1 MAQEPDVDDRAPDEI
16 DWDGLSWRV
25 SQVFTPAIP
34 VSEKELFA
42 GRADQVDKAIDAIN
56 QHGQHAVVYGERG
69 VGKTSLANV
78 LSSRLVSHSGEQAI
92 APRVNCDATDDFS
105 SLWKKVLARVRMTET
120 ERTAGFMDRPLEKT
134 GTAADAFP
142 GDTAVTPDDVRDLL
156 TRMGRGRVLLVIFDE
171 FDRLT
176 DQPARRTMADTIKA
190 LSDHAVP
197 ATIVIVGVADTVG
210 ELIAEHESVDRSLIQ
225 IPMPRMGPDE
235 LYELLDKGTS
245 KLGMKLEPRARRRI
259 AALSQGLPPYTHRL
273 ALHAARSAIRKRRR
287 VITEDDI
294 KQAIKDAVE
303 NAQQSLRDN
312 YRKAVSS
319 PQTGNLF
326 GQVLLAC
333 ARARTDDFGYFAA
346 ADVRKPM
353 SKIMKKPYEIPSF
366 ARHLNG
372 FCQPERGCVLRKEG
386 EKHRYRYRFTDPLMQ
401 PFVIMKGI
409 VESGNGT

>member
-1 MAQEPDVDDRAPDEI
+1 MAEEPEADGSGADGT
-16 DWDGLSWRV
+16 DWAALSWRV
-25 SQVFTPAIP
+25 SKVFTPAIP
-34 VSEKELFA
+34 VSEDELFA

-56 QHGQHAVVYGERG
+56 QRGQHAVVYGERG

-78 LSSRLVSHSGEQAI
+78 LSSRLVSRSGEQAI

-105 SLWKKVLARVRMTET
+105 SLWRKVLAKIRLT
-120 ERTAGFMDRPLEKT
+120 ERTRAAGFMEAPHEKT
-134 GTAADAFP
+134 RTAADEFP
-142 GDTAVTPDDVRDLL
+142 GEAEVTPDAVRDLL
-156 TRMGRGRVLLVIFDE
+156 TRMGRGRVLLLIFDE

-190 LSDHAVP
+190 LSDDDVP
-197 ATIVIVGVADTVG
+197 ATIVVVGVADTVG
-210 ELIAEHESVDRSLIQ
+210 ELIAEHASIDRSLIQ
-225 IPMPRMGPDE
+225 IPMPRMDLDE

-245 KLGMKLEPRARRRI
+245 RLGMALEPKARHRI

-273 ALHAARSAIRKRRR
+273 ALHATRYAIRKRRR
-287 VITEDDI
+287 TIVEDDV
-294 KQAIKDAVE
+294 KRAIRDAVE

-312 YRKAVSS
+312 YRRAVSS

-333 ARARTDDFGYFAA
+333 ARAKTDDFGYFAA

-366 ARHLNG
+366 ARHLNR
-372 FCQPERGCVLRKEG
+372 FCRPERGRVLRKEG
-386 EKHRYRYRFTDPLMQ
+386 EKHRYRYRFSDPLMQ

-409 VESGNGT
+409 VEGGNGT